1 MPTLQRMPRKVCPL
15 SFQPVKRS
23 HVRLK
28 RACWSGE
35 VNRHKV
41 SNFPRGAKSSPGYF
55 PTRKENVMNSNISE
69 PGQRADV
76 KPLQIHRVLNAYQ
89 DKSEYMLLQGVGV
102 YDFVKALESNNSNS
116 SKIELEDIKN
126 ISSRDKDIYKL
137 HSSGISNSEISKT
150 YNISADR
157 VIQIC
162 KKLAEYKQHYP
173 PLKNLLSVRT
183 QNILVKHFKD
193 NNILEH
199 PGIIISELTPKNLLS
214 IKNIGRICY
223 TEIIEALTK
232 LGYLKHNDS
241 WLKK

>member
-1 MPTLQRMPRKVCPL
+1 MSNTEIIKTGNVLIRIMELEIGSSTEWHHHTEVTDHFVCL
-15 SFQPVKRS
+15 TGIIKIETKDDGQV
-23 HVRLK
+23 VLL
-28 RACWSGE
+28 
-35 VNRHKV
+35 
-41 SNFPRGAKSSPGYF
+41 
-55 PTRKENVMNSNISE
+55 

-89 DKSEYMLLQGVGV
+89 DKSEYMLVQGVGI

-116 SKIELEDIKN
+116 SKIELQDINN

-232 LGYLKHNDS
+232 IGYLKHNDS

>member
-1 MPTLQRMPRKVCPL
+1 MSNTEIIKTGNVLIRIMELEIGSSTEWHHHTEVTDHFVCL
-15 SFQPVKRS
+15 TGIIKI
-23 HVRLK
+23 
-28 RACWSGE
+28 E
-35 VNRHKV
+35 
-41 SNFPRGAKSSPGYF
+41 
-55 PTRKENVMNSNISE
+55 TRDDGQVVLL

-76 KPLQIHRVLNAYQ
+76 KPLQIHRVLNVYQ
-89 DKSEYMLLQGVGV
+89 DKSEYMLVQGVGI

-116 SKIELEDIKN
+116 SKIELQDINN

-232 LGYLKHNDS
+232 IGYLKHNDS